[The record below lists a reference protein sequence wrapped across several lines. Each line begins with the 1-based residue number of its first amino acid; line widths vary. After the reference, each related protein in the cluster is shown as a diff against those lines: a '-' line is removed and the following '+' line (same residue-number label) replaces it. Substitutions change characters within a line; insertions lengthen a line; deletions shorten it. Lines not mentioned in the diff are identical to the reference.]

1 MEDFSQNITKV
12 KISNYSAILSLQ
24 AVRYSNEQYF
34 SFKTDD
40 GVISKIMFSS
50 NFYDD
55 DSMQYHKV
63 MLQEKLNGSHIE
75 LYKQKN
81 KMKDIFEFNHIDKS
95 LSESDVKTLKDFYKH
110 YHKKYWCFKKSYKS
124 YKFLDDV
131 FTISGI
137 CLVAIGTISGG
148 ITLNPVVL
156 GVVNGAGLIVA
167 GIGKKNN
174 YKRKIEMTRIAFTN
188 YEKVLV
194 ELRSALRGDDFN
206 KEEFVDRMK
215 LIDEMII
222 DQTPIADRFVSRYE
236 KKFGLSK
243 Q

>member
-1 MEDFSQNITKV
+1 
-12 KISNYSAILSLQ
+12 
-24 AVRYSNEQYF
+24 
-34 SFKTDD
+34 
-40 GVISKIMFSS
+40 
-50 NFYDD
+50 
-55 DSMQYHKV
+55 
-63 MLQEKLNGSHIE
+63 
-75 LYKQKN
+75 
-81 KMKDIFEFNHIDKS
+81 MKDIFDFNHIDKS

-137 CLVAIGTISGG
+137 CLVAKGTISGG

-156 GVVNGAGLIVA
+156 GVVNGAGLIVT

-174 YKRKIEMTRIAFTN
+174 YKRKIEMTRIAFTT

-194 ELRSALRGDDFN
+194 ELRAALRGDEFN
-206 KEEFVDRMK
+206 KQEFVDRMK
-215 LIDEMII
+215 LVDEMII
-222 DQTPIADRFVSRYE
+222 DQTPIADRFFSRYE
-236 KKFGLSK
+236 KKFQLSK

>member
-1 MEDFSQNITKV
+1 
-12 KISNYSAILSLQ
+12 
-24 AVRYSNEQYF
+24 
-34 SFKTDD
+34 
-40 GVISKIMFSS
+40 
-50 NFYDD
+50 
-55 DSMQYHKV
+55 
-63 MLQEKLNGSHIE
+63 
-75 LYKQKN
+75 
-81 KMKDIFEFNHIDKS
+81 MKDIFEFNHIGKS
-95 LSESDVKTLKDFYKH
+95 LSETEVNTIKDFYKH
-110 YHKKYWCFKKSYKS
+110 YHKKCWCFKKSYKS

-131 FTISGI
+131 FTIAGI
-137 CLVAIGTISGG
+137 SLVAIGTISGG

-174 YKRKIEMTRIAFTN
+174 YKRKIEMTRIAFTT

-194 ELRSALRGDDFN
+194 ELRSALRGDEFN
-206 KEEFVDRMK
+206 KQEFVDRMK

>member
-1 MEDFSQNITKV
+1 
-12 KISNYSAILSLQ
+12 
-24 AVRYSNEQYF
+24 
-34 SFKTDD
+34 
-40 GVISKIMFSS
+40 
-50 NFYDD
+50 
-55 DSMQYHKV
+55 
-63 MLQEKLNGSHIE
+63 
-75 LYKQKN
+75 
-81 KMKDIFEFNHIDKS
+81 MKDIFEFNHIDKS
-95 LSESDVKTLKDFYKH
+95 LSETDVKTLKDFYKH
-110 YHKKYWCFKKSYKS
+110 YHKKCWCFKKSYKS

-148 ITLNPVVL
+148 ITQNPFVL
-156 GVVNGAGLIVA
+156 GVVNGAGIIVA

-194 ELRSALRGDDFN
+194 ELRSALRGDEFN
-206 KEEFVDRMK
+206 KQEFVDRMK
-215 LIDEMII
+215 LVDEMII

>member
-1 MEDFSQNITKV
+1 
-12 KISNYSAILSLQ
+12 
-24 AVRYSNEQYF
+24 
-34 SFKTDD
+34 
-40 GVISKIMFSS
+40 
-50 NFYDD
+50 
-55 DSMQYHKV
+55 
-63 MLQEKLNGSHIE
+63 
-75 LYKQKN
+75 
-81 KMKDIFEFNHIDKS
+81 MKDIFEFNHIDKS
-95 LSESDVKTLKDFYKH
+95 LSESEVKTLKDFYRH
-110 YHKKYWCFKKSYKS
+110 YHKKCWCFKKSYKS

-131 FTISGI
+131 FSISSI

-156 GVVNGAGLIVA
+156 GVVNGAGVIVA

-174 YKRKIEMTRIAFTN
+174 YKRKIEMTRIAFTT

-194 ELRSALRGDDFN
+194 ELRSALRGDEFN
-206 KEEFVDRMK
+206 KQEFVDRMK